1 MKNITK
7 QQIEQDIANK
17 KYNPL
22 NDLLF
27 KFVFGKEERKEITIS
42 FLNAALG
49 REGNDE
55 ITDIKFRNSEFSA
68 LAENEKSTRLDIFCT
83 TQIDEKIDVEI
94 QINNRKNIEKR
105 TLFYW
110 SNMYLS
116 GHKKGQD
123 YNELKPSITINLLNY
138 NNFESTE
145 PMHSMFAVYNYSTG
159 KKLCNDLEIH
169 FFELKK
175 FQKKPIAELSRIER
189 WMAYFSNKLDVSE
202 LQELGMQDS
211 KIKDALDA
219 SDRFMD
225 DLDERLAYVNR
236 EMAMMDYK
244 SDIEGYYRDGIA
256 KGRAEERFNILKEM
270 IKNGFDNETI
280 HKITTLSLEEIKDF
294 RKNNK

>member
-1 MKNITK
+1 MKSITK
-7 QQIEQDIANK
+7 QQIEKDIANK

-22 NDLLF
+22 NDILF

-49 REGNDE
+49 REGKDE

-138 NNFESTE
+138 NNFDATE
-145 PMHSMFAVYNYSTG
+145 PMHSMFSVYNMSTG
-159 KKLCNDLEIH
+159 KRLCNDLELH

-175 FQKKPIAELSRIER
+175 FQKKPISELSRIER
-189 WMAYFSNKLDVSE
+189 WIAYFSNKLDVSE
-202 LQELGMQDS
+202 LQELAMQDS
-211 KIKDALDA
+211 KIKDALEA

-244 SDIEGYYRDGIA
+244 SDTEGYYRDGIA
-256 KGRAEERFNILKEM
+256 KGRAEERYDIIRNMME
-270 IKNGFDNETI
+270 NGADDETI
-280 HKITTLSLEEIKDF
+280 NKLTKISIEEIREV
-294 RKNNK
+294 RKNNQ

>member
-49 REGNDE
+49 REGDDE
-55 ITDIKFRNSEFSA
+55 ITDIKFRNSEFST

-138 NNFESTE
+138 NNFEPTE
-145 PMHSMFAVYNYSTG
+145 PMHSMFAVYNYCTE

-169 FFELKK
+169 FFE
-175 FQKKPIAELSRIER
+175 
-189 WMAYFSNKLDVSE
+189 
-202 LQELGMQDS
+202 
-211 KIKDALDA
+211 
-219 SDRFMD
+219 
-225 DLDERLAYVNR
+225 
-236 EMAMMDYK
+236 
-244 SDIEGYYRDGIA
+244 
-256 KGRAEERFNILKEM
+256 
-270 IKNGFDNETI
+270 
-280 HKITTLSLEEIKDF
+280 
-294 RKNNK
+294 

>member
-1 MKNITK
+1 M
-7 QQIEQDIANK
+7 
-17 KYNPL
+17 
-22 NDLLF
+22 
-27 KFVFGKEERKEITIS
+27 
-42 FLNAALG
+42 
-49 REGNDE
+49 
-55 ITDIKFRNSEFSA
+55 
-68 LAENEKSTRLDIFCT
+68 DIFCT
-83 TQIDEKIDVEI
+83 TQIEEKIDVEI

-123 YNELKPSITINLLNY
+123 YNELKSSITINLLNY
-138 NNFESTE
+138 NNFDATE
-145 PMHSMFAVYNYSTG
+145 PMHSMFAVYNMNTG
-159 KKLCNDLEIH
+159 KKLCNDLELH

-244 SDIEGYYRDGIA
+244 SDTEGYYRDGFA
-256 KGRAEERFNILKEM
+256 DGKAEGKAEGRAEERFNILKEM

-280 HKITTLSLEEIKDF
+280 HKITTLSLEEINDF

>member
-1 MKNITK
+1 
-7 QQIEQDIANK
+7 
-17 KYNPL
+17 
-22 NDLLF
+22 
-27 KFVFGKEERKEITIS
+27 
-42 FLNAALG
+42 
-49 REGNDE
+49 
-55 ITDIKFRNSEFSA
+55 
-68 LAENEKSTRLDIFCT
+68 
-83 TQIDEKIDVEI
+83 
-94 QINNRKNIEKR
+94 
-105 TLFYW
+105 
-110 SNMYLS
+110 
-116 GHKKGQD
+116 
-123 YNELKPSITINLLNY
+123 
-138 NNFESTE
+138 
-145 PMHSMFAVYNYSTG
+145 
-159 KKLCNDLEIH
+159 
-169 FFELKK
+169 
-175 FQKKPIAELSRIER
+175 
-189 WMAYFSNKLDVSE
+189 MAYFSNKLDVSE

>member
-145 PMHSMFAVYNYSTG
+145 PMHSMFSVYNRNTG
-159 KKLCNDLEIH
+159 NRLCNDLELH

-244 SDIEGYYRDGIA
+244 SDTEGYYRDGIA